1 MSKSIKNKSSLAS
14 RLLIG
19 SGIFLFIVLYVN
31 IRHNYEVSLIDWAV
45 ISLGIIVFIYAVI
58 QKIKEKR
65 NA

>member
-1 MSKSIKNKSSLAS
+1 MSESVKNKSSLAS

-19 SGIFLFIVLYVN
+19 SGIFLLFVLYVN
-31 IRHNYEVSLIDWAV
+31 IRHNYEMSLIDWAV
-45 ISLGIIVFIYAVI
+45 ISPGIIVFIYAVI

>member
-1 MSKSIKNKSSLAS
+1 MRESVKNKSTLAS

-19 SGIFLFIVLYVN
+19 SGIFLLIVLYVN
-31 IRHNYEVSLIDWAV
+31 FRHNYEMTLIDWAV